1 MGIYVSEYG
10 VRLEIDFKMTRIRI
24 KRLLLVI
31 LFLISSSY
39 LIAQKKDLNIV
50 YIGDS
55 ITAGGQM
62 SDPATEAP
70 PAIASDWLRK
80 QKDIGKVEFSN
91 QGVSGFTTVDFL
103 PSTHT
108 VFVNVDKAA
117 KAFDDKQATLIFSI
131 MLGTNDSACEGPNG
145 SPVTADQYHN
155 NLKAIIDDLLK
166 DFPESKIIIQ
176 RPTWYSPNTYN
187 SARYLQEGL
196 TRLQSYFPQVDKLVA
211 EYSLS
216 NPRHVFASGQ
226 EAFQYFKANYLTDS
240 NPEQG
245 RQGIFYLHPNKK
257 GSVSLGNIW
266 AAAIYQ
272 QIVKN
277 Q

>member
-1 MGIYVSEYG
+1 MGKNNI
-10 VRLEIDFKMTRIRI
+10 
-24 KRLLLVI
+24 LLLVLLI
-31 LFLISSSY
+31 LTSSSQ
-39 LIAQKKDLNIV
+39 LIAQNKNLNIV

-55 ITAGGQM
+55 ITAGGQL

-70 PAIASDWLRK
+70 PATASDWLRK
-80 QKDIGKVEFSN
+80 QKDIGTVKFSN

-108 VFVNVDKAA
+108 VFANIDKAA

-131 MLGTNDSACEGPNG
+131 MLGTNDSACDGPNG
-145 SPVTADQYHN
+145 SPVSADQYHD
-155 NLKAIIDDLLK
+155 NLKTIIDSLLTG
-166 DFPESKIIIQ
+166 FPECKIIIQ

-196 TRLQSYFPQVDKLVA
+196 TRLQSYFPQVDKLIA
-211 EYSLS
+211 EYSVS
-216 NPRHVFASGQ
+216 NPKHVFASGE

-245 RQGIFYLHPNKK
+245 REGIFCIQMKK
-257 GSVSLGNIW
+257 VL
-266 AAAIYQ
+266 
-272 QIVKN
+272 
-277 Q
+277 

>member
-1 MGIYVSEYG
+1 MEKNKI
-10 VRLEIDFKMTRIRI
+10 
-24 KRLLLVI
+24 LLVVLLI
-31 LFLISSSY
+31 LISGS
-39 LIAQKKDLNIV
+39 LTFAQKKNLNIV

-70 PAIASDWLRK
+70 PATASDWLRR
-80 QKDIGKVEFSN
+80 QKDIGKVKFSN

-108 VFVNVDKAA
+108 VFANVDKAA
-117 KAFDDKQATLIFSI
+117 RAFDDKQATLIFSI
-131 MLGTNDSACEGPNG
+131 MLGTNDSACDGPNG
-145 SPVTADQYHN
+145 SPVSADQYRN
-155 NLKAIIDDLLK
+155 NLKAIIDNLLK
-166 DFPESKIIIQ
+166 NFPDSKIIIQ

-196 TRLQSYFPQVDKLVA
+196 TRLQSYFPQIDKLVA

-216 NPRHVFASGQ
+216 NPKHVFASGE
-226 EAFQYFKANYLTDS
+226 EAFQYFKSNYLSDS

-245 RQGIFYLHPNKK
+245 REGIFYLHPNKK
-257 GSVSLGNIW
+257 GSVALGNIW

>member
-1 MGIYVSEYG
+1 LL
-10 VRLEIDFKMTRIRI
+10 RLFIISMEKNKILLVV
-24 KRLLLVI
+24 LLL
-31 LFLISSSY
+31 LINSS
-39 LIAQKKDLNIV
+39 LAFAQKQNLNIV

-70 PAIASDWLRK
+70 PATASDWLRK
-80 QKDIGKVEFSN
+80 QKDIGKVNFSN

-108 VFVNVDKAA
+108 VFANVGKAA
-117 KAFDDKQATLIFSI
+117 RAFDEKQTTLIFSI

-145 SPVTADQYHN
+145 SPVSAGQYHD
-155 NLKAIIDDLLK
+155 NLKAIIDRLLK
-166 DFPESKIIIQ
+166 DFPDSKIIIQ

-216 NPRHVFASGQ
+216 NPKHVFASGE
-226 EAFQYFKANYLTDS
+226 EAFQYFSEHYLTDS

-245 RQGIFYLHPNKK
+245 REGIFYLHPNKK
-257 GSVSLGNIW
+257 GSVALGNIW

>member
-1 MGIYVSEYG
+1 MEKS
-10 VRLEIDFKMTRIRI
+10 RK
-24 KRLLLVI
+24 LLLI
-31 LFLISSSY
+31 LLLLISN
-39 LIAQKKDLNIV
+39 LPLFAQKKNLNIV

-70 PAIASDWLRK
+70 AATASDWLQK
-80 QKDIGKVEFSN
+80 QKDIGKVRFSN

-108 VFVNVDKAA
+108 VFANIDKAA
-117 KAFDDKQATLIFSI
+117 NAFDDKRATLIFSI
-131 MLGTNDSACEGPNG
+131 MLGTNDSACDGPNG
-145 SPVTADQYHN
+145 SPVSADQYHD
-155 NLKAIIDDLLK
+155 NLKAIIDNLLK
-166 DFPESKIIIQ
+166 DFPDCKIIIQ

-187 SARYLQEGL
+187 NARYLQEGL
-196 TRLQSYFPQVDKLVA
+196 TRLQSYFPQVDKLIA
-211 EYSLS
+211 EYSVS
-216 NPRHVFASGQ
+216 NPTHVFASGE
-226 EAFQYFKANYLTDS
+226 EAFQYFKTNYLTDS

-257 GSVSLGNIW
+257 GSVALGNIW

>member
-1 MGIYVSEYG
+1 MAVI
-10 VRLEIDFKMTRIRI
+10 KI
-24 KRLLLVI
+24 KRLFIITLLSVSSFH
-31 LFLISSSY
+31 LF
-39 LIAQKKDLNIV
+39 AQKKDLNIV

-70 PAIASDWLRK
+70 AAIASDWLRK
-80 QKDIGKVEFSN
+80 QKDIGKVSFSN

-108 VFVNVDKAA
+108 VFVNADKAA
-117 KAFDDKQATLIFSI
+117 KAFGDKRATLLFSI

-145 SPVTADQYHN
+145 SPVSAEQYHD
-155 NLKAIIDDLLK
+155 NLKAIIDTLLK
-166 DFPESKIIIQ
+166 DFPESRIIIQ
-176 RPTWYSPNTYN
+176 RPIWYSPNTYN

-196 TRLQSYFPQVDKLVA
+196 TRLQSYFPQIDKLVA
-211 EYSLS
+211 GYSVS
-216 NPRHVFASGQ
+216 NPKHVFASGE

-245 RQGIFYLHPNKK
+245 REGIFYLHPNKK
-257 GSVSLGNIW
+257 GSVALGNIW
-266 AAAIYQ
+266 AAAIYR